1 MVAQSFMR
9 NAVTASTPASA
20 AYGTLPIAPEST
32 KTQAMRNSDWNTAV
46 SRVLP
51 PLLTATLVR
60 AIAAVEGT
68 PPKNGITMLPMP
80 CATSSTSEAN
90 GSFFLAAAQV
100 PQSRLSTMP
109 SSAIVTAATSPS
121 ISGVT
126 AENSSFTVLTREDG
140 ICPIVRTPGF
150 QKTPTSVTTMIA
162 ARLPGMNFAAF
173 FG

>member
-1 MVAQSFMR
+1 M
-9 NAVTASTPASA
+9 
-20 AYGTLPIAPEST
+20 
-32 KTQAMRNSDWNTAV
+32 
-46 SRVLP
+46 
-51 PLLTATLVR
+51 R

-80 CATSSTSEAN
+80 CATSSTSESN
-90 GSFFLAAAQV
+90 GSFFIAAAQV

-109 SSAIVTAATSPS
+109 SSAIVTALPATSPS